1 MRNMYFKT
9 PNIGSVFID
18 HDESLRYLRGK
29 DQEAI
34 KEDDPDFFTIS
45 ADESDDVSLL
55 SSSRRILKKVPY
67 RHKKEVHEQI

>member
-9 PNIGSVFID
+9 PNIGSAFID

-45 ADESDDVSLL
+45 ADGSDDVSLL

-67 RHKKEVHEQI
+67 RHKKGVHEQI

>member
-9 PNIGSVFID
+9 PNIGSAFMD

-29 DQEAI
+29 DQEVI

-45 ADESDDVSLL
+45 ADGDDNVSLL
-55 SSSRRILKKVPY
+55 SSSRRILKKIP
-67 RHKKEVHEQI
+67 RKHKKEVH